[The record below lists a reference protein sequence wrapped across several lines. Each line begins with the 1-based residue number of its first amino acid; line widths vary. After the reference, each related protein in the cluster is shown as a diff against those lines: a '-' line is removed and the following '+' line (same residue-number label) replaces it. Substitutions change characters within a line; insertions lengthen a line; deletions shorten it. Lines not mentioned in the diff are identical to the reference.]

1 MLLSLQKRAQHSG
14 GAETTWRRA
23 VSQILLVCAQP
34 NSLTSLIHPDFL
46 GSAQLRRPHTQLL
59 EPYQGPYLH
68 GALFILGS
76 EYRLTDSPEVLRSSA
91 ALRLLGVHLAP
102 PFCLLSP
109 SCPWFRL
116 TTVNI
121 PEQQTDIRKVKQLH
135 LGSSTCTTGETTTG
149 AILSCLL
156 LVPRSSIIHKAGAP
170 SSGIAHRS

>member
-14 GAETTWRRA
+14 GAETTGRRA
-23 VSQILLVCAQP
+23 VSQILLGLCTQP

-46 GSAQLRRPHTQLL
+46 GSAQLRRPHVQLL

-68 GALFILGS
+68 GALFRLGS

-102 PFCLLSP
+102 PFCFLSP

-116 TTVNI
+116 TTTKI
-121 PEQQTDIRKVKQLH
+121 PEQQTDIRKVNELH
-135 LGSSTCTTGETTTG
+135 LGPSTCTTG

-156 LVPRSSIIHKAGAP
+156 LAPRSSIIHKVGAP
-170 SSGIAHRS
+170 SSGIAHHS